1 MWQSSADNLAVHVG
15 QGKQRLLNG
24 KVVGAMWLCALVTPL
39 PQLVWRE
46 DDDVLVKDITTAGGA
61 EGPMPWLASQWAHTE
76 KGSNMKMDQP
86 KKKDAADKDERE
98 TNATHKRSLPWTM
111 EEDERSKL
119 ASNQNSQLR
128 VLITAP
134 NPRVKAN

>member
-24 KVVGAMWLCALVTPL
+24 KVVGATWLCAEVTPL

-76 KGSNMKMDQP
+76 KGSKVKMDQP
-86 KKKDAADKDERE
+86 KKKDAADKDERK
-98 TNATHKRSLPWTM
+98 TNAQHEVPNNKLRLSNFRCHGPWKRMKDPNLQAIKTHNY
-111 EEDERSKL
+111 
-119 ASNQNSQLR
+119 AF
-128 VLITAP
+128 
-134 NPRVKAN
+134 